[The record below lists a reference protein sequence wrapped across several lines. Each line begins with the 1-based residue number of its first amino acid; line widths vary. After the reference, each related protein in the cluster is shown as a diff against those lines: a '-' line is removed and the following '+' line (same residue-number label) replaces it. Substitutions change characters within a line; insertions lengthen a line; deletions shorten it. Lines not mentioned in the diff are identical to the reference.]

1 MQGKKKAA
9 SEYENA
15 STQLVD
21 VDEFRKYMAESEDGE
36 ASAPAAAT
44 PQAPRPSSNLA
55 GPMASLGPSPAPAPV
70 QAAPVSEAPAASHTY
85 QAPASSGKANTA
97 RMLGFVSLVPGLG
110 ILAGPAA
117 IMMAR
122 QEQQAIEAGTAP
134 QDDMAAA
141 TLGLYLGAAGTAIS
155 LVVILFGMVS

>member
-36 ASAPAAAT
+36 QSSPQAAT
-44 PQAPRPSSNLA
+44 PPPPRPSSNLA
-55 GPMASLGPSPAPAPV
+55 GGSTASLGPAPLQAPAAASPASVAPAQAHTAPAPV
-70 QAAPVSEAPAASHTY
+70 
-85 QAPASSGKANTA
+85 SSGRANTA
-97 RMLGFVSLVPGLG
+97 RMLGFVSLIPGLG

-122 QEQQAIEAGTAP
+122 QEQQAVESGVSP
-134 QDDMAAA
+134 QEDLAAA

-155 LVVILFGMVS
+155 LVVILFYMV